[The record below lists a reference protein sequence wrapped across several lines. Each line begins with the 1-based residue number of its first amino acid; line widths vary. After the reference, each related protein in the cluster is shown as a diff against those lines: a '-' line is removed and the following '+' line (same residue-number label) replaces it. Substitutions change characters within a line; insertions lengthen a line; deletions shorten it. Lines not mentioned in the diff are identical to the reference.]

1 MWYVYVITSEEGL
14 SYTGMAQDISS
25 RLAEHNKGENYYTK
39 RGTNWR
45 VVYYEKFKTRS
56 EARKREKYF
65 KNNAGKEW
73 LRRRGLI

>member
-1 MWYVYVITSEEGL
+1 MWCVYMITSEEGL
-14 SYTGMAQDISS
+14 TYTGITQNLNKRVI
-25 RLAEHNKGENYYTK
+25 EHDKGESYYTK